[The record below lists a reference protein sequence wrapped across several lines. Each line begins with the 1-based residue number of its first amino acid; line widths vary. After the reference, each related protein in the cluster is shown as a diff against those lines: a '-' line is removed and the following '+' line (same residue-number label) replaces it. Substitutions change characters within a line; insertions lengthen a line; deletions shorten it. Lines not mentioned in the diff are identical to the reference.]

1 MNKQSL
7 DNSLKNLKLTLPKY
21 AKKREKVF
29 NKDFSIPRL
38 NEYDNLI
45 VKDYNITQL
54 KQMCGEYKILKSGK
68 KDELINKIYKYLYFS
83 NKIVNIQKVYRL
95 FLVKVYNNYH
105 GPAFKNRKLCVNETD
120 FLTLEDISDIPY
132 AQFFSYKDSDGM
144 IYGFNISSLYE
155 YLFKKDNKLNP
166 YTRGEIPKNTISDIR
181 RLIKLSK
188 IMNINMEIKIKDDII
203 CPKKTFELKVVDI
216 FNKIDELG
224 NYSNYLW
231 FYRLDKNCLI
241 RYIRELYDIWTYR
254 LQLSN
259 TVKRNVCPRGDPFR
273 NINLYN
279 ILNHDVFILK
289 KIISSVM
296 EEFVTSGTSAESKS
310 LGAIY
315 VLTALTLVS
324 AEAATAMPWLY
335 HSVVPL

>member
-7 DNSLKNLKLTLPKY
+7 DNSLKNLKLKLPIY
-21 AKKREKVF
+21 NKKKIKVF
-29 NKDFSIPRL
+29 NKDFSIL
-38 NEYDNLI
+38 KFNEYNDLI
-45 VKDYNITQL
+45 IKDYNVAQL

-68 KDELINKIYKYLYFS
+68 KDELIDKIYKYLYFS
-83 NKIVNIQKVYRL
+83 NKIVNIQKIYRL
-95 FLVKVYNNYH
+95 FLVKVYNKSH

-120 FLTLEDISDIPY
+120 FLTLEDISEIPY
-132 AQFFSYKDSDGM
+132 SQFFSYKDMDGM

-155 YLFKKDNKLNP
+155 YLFKKDNKSNP
-166 YTRGEIPKNTISDIR
+166 YTRGNIPKNTISDIR

-188 IMNINMEIKIKDDII
+188 IMNIDMEIKIKDDII
-203 CPKKTFELKVVDI
+203 CPKKTFELKVIDI

-224 NYSNYLW
+224 NYSDYLW
-231 FYRLDKNCLI
+231 FYRLDKNNLI
-241 RYIRELYDIWTYR
+241 RYIRELYDIWSYR
-254 LQLSN
+254 LQLTN
-259 TVKRNVCPRGDPFR
+259 TIKRNVCPRGDPFR

-289 KIISSVM
+289 KIISSVL
-296 EEFVTSGTSAESKS
+296 EEFVTSGINTESRS

-324 AEAATAMPWLY
+324 HEAATAMPWLY
-335 HSVVPL
+335 HSVMPI